1 MCWYVLYTA
10 ARAEKQV
17 AARLESEGVE
27 VFLPLHKT
35 KRRWSDRM
43 KVVEMPLFKSYVFVQ
58 CPEHRLYNLNTIYG
72 VSRTVFYLGKPAKVR
87 QVEIDAIREFLKLA
101 ENHDILTS
109 GDKVEIIAGL
119 FEKQKGKV
127 LRVDEKGVALF
138 LEELGAKIYVDLSS
152 VNKLG

>member
-1 MCWYVLYTA
+1 
-10 ARAEKQV
+10 
-17 AARLESEGVE
+17 
-27 VFLPLHKT
+27 
-35 KRRWSDRM
+35 
-43 KVVEMPLFKSYVFVQ
+43 
-58 CPEHRLYNLNTIYG
+58 LNTIYG

-87 QVEIDAIREFLKLA
+87 QVEIDAIRQFLKLA

-109 GDKVEIIAGL
+109 GDKVEIIAGA
-119 FEKQKGKV
+119 FEKQKGEV

>member
-1 MCWYVLYTA
+1 MYWYVLYTA

-35 KRRWSDRM
+35 KRKWSDRM

-58 CPEHRLYNLNTIYG
+58 CPEHRLFAMNSIYG
-72 VSRTVFYLGKPAKVR
+72 VSRIVFYLGKPAKIR
-87 QVEIDAIREFLKLA
+87 QVEIDAIREFLAYA
-101 ENHDILTS
+101 ENHEIILS
-109 GDKVEIIAGL
+109 GDRVEIVAGA
-119 FEKQKGKV
+119 FERQKAEV
-127 LRVDEKGVALF
+127 LRVDEKGVSLF

-152 VNKLG
+152 VNKI